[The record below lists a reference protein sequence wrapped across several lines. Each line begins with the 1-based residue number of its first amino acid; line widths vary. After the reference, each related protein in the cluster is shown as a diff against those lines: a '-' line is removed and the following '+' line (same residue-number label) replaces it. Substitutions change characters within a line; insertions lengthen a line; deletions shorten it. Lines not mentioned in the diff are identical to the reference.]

1 MNEERLNEQTDREDQ
16 GQDISAREAR
26 RQELIG
32 MFNPSRVHR
41 EV

>member
-26 RQELIG
+26 RQELMVLPRLSVFHI
-32 MFNPSRVHR
+32 P
-41 EV
+41 